1 MINRAVRYLPILKLL
16 QAESL
21 PRQSILEVGSGPQG
35 MGEYYPRC
43 FVGCDVTF
51 EARPKH
57 PMVPVV
63 ASALQLPFE
72 NSSFDA
78 VIASDVLEHVPPQQR
93 RDLVRETLRVA
104 RKIVLIGFP
113 CGPRAYAL
121 DQRLW
126 ADYRRLKRPA
136 PPWLEEHML
145 YPFPNEGLF
154 EGIDHSWAVRS
165 IGNDNLRFHYWI
177 ERRMMRFRW
186 QYLFDILEK
195 LIPRLLERFLRL
207 AAREPCYRRI
217 FALTRK
223 EEPPLEQEIVR
234 SSVEEGNG

>member
-104 RKIVLIGFP
+104 RKIVLIVSASGVP
-113 CGPRAYAL
+113 SSSCNRL
-121 DQRLW
+121 D
-126 ADYRRLKRPA
+126 
-136 PPWLEEHML
+136 
-145 YPFPNEGLF
+145 
-154 EGIDHSWAVRS
+154 S
-165 IGNDNLRFHYWI
+165 IASSPSTLSSKKIWRNCVISIAIVLT
-177 ERRMMRFRW
+177 
-186 QYLFDILEK
+186 
-195 LIPRLLERFLRL
+195 PRLF
-207 AAREPCYRRI
+207 
-217 FALTRK
+217 
-223 EEPPLEQEIVR
+223 
-234 SSVEEGNG
+234 